1 MEKNIKHVK
10 QAQIF
15 SMSLNV
21 IAMVFCTS
29 IGIHVISTG
38 RLLDGTI
45 CVILGLANAIC
56 FGYNY
61 SNFLKE

>member
-1 MEKNIKHVK
+1 MDKFIKHVK
-10 QAQIF
+10 QEQIF

-38 RLLDGTI
+38 RVLDGTI

-61 SNFLKE
+61 SNYTKE

>member
-1 MEKNIKHVK
+1 MEKHIKHVK

-38 RLLDGTI
+38 RVLAGTI
-45 CVILGLANAIC
+45 SLILGLANAIC

>member
-1 MEKNIKHVK
+1 MEKHIKHVK
-10 QAQIF
+10 QEQIF

-38 RLLDGTI
+38 GVLAGTI

-61 SNFLKE
+61 SNYTKE

>member
-1 MEKNIKHVK
+1 MEKHIKHVK
-10 QAQIF
+10 QSQIF

-29 IGIHVISTG
+29 IGIHIISIG
-38 RLLDGTI
+38 GVLSGSI

>member
-1 MEKNIKHVK
+1 MEKHIKHVK
-10 QAQIF
+10 QEQIF

-29 IGIHVISTG
+29 IGIYTITTG
-38 RLLDGTI
+38 RVLAGTI
-45 CVILGLANAIC
+45 SVILGLANAIC

-61 SNFLKE
+61 SNYTKE